1 MNILLKT
8 LALCFWNIYI
18 NGSEAEFPPNCNSQS
33 KGQFMNTSEYLTYQ
47 KNREE
52 VAHYFSTLIAEQ
64 KSAWKKGVYTYAYE
78 LAAEAAEHTW
88 VKTPKT
94 IEEAL
99 LNGATSWREYSYGG
113 CSLIYDA
120 DIAERLC
127 SPSELRR
134 SLNGKRNPNR
144 RERWLD
150 VQARALR
157 QAAAILVDSIPMM

>member
-1 MNILLKT
+1 
-8 LALCFWNIYI
+8 
-18 NGSEAEFPPNCNSQS
+18 
-33 KGQFMNTSEYLTYQ
+33 MNTTEYLTYR
-47 KNREE
+47 KNREK
-52 VAHYFSTLIAEQ
+52 VADYFATLIDQQ

-78 LAAEAAEHTW
+78 LAAEAAGRTW

-99 LNGATSWREYSYGG
+99 LNGSSSWADYSDGG
-113 CSLIYDA
+113 NSLIYDA

-134 SLNGKRNPNR
+134 SLDGKRNPNR

-150 VQARALR
+150 VQARALT
-157 QAAAILVDSIPMM
+157 QAAIILIESIPML

>member
-1 MNILLKT
+1 
-8 LALCFWNIYI
+8 
-18 NGSEAEFPPNCNSQS
+18 
-33 KGQFMNTSEYLTYQ
+33 MNTTEYLTCQ
-47 KNREE
+47 KNREK
-52 VAHYFSTLIAEQ
+52 VADYIATLIDQQ

-78 LAAEAAEHTW
+78 LAAEAAGHACL
-88 VKTPKT
+88 KTTKS

-99 LNGATSWREYSYGG
+99 LNGATSWSEYSDGG
-113 CSLIYDA
+113 CAFIYDA

-157 QAAAILVDSIPMM
+157 QAAVVIIDSIALM